1 MTYKLSQIIKEID
14 IDFNAH
20 DIDIDGIHT
29 LSEATPTQL
38 SFFTDSKY
46 AGQLSSTKA
55 AAVLIDEKHADL
67 LPSTTIALITD
78 EAYLKLALASKFF
91 AHKLV
96 TKGGH
101 PALGEGCDIDKRVR
115 FGNNVTLG
123 DNVTVMAGC
132 YVGDNVIVD
141 SGTLLHPNVTLYHHT
156 KIGSECIIHSGT
168 VIGCDGYGFAHTKL
182 GEHIKIYQNGN
193 AVVEDNVEI
202 GANCTIDRAVFG
214 TTYIRKGTKLDNL
227 IQIAHNCD
235 VGEHTLC
242 ASQVGLAGST
252 TLGRN
257 VVMGG
262 QSGTA
267 GHLAIGPFATIAGK
281 GGVTKS
287 LEGGK
292 TYAGFPAIDHKTW
305 LRLQAKIAGLLKRK
319 K

>member
-1 MTYKLSQIIKEID
+1 MTYPLSKITEHISL
-14 IDFNAH
+14 DFQGE
-20 DIDIDGIHT
+20 DLTIEGIHT
-29 LSEATPTQL
+29 LSEATSTQL

-46 AGQLSSTKA
+46 ASQLAETKA
-55 AAVLIDEKHADL
+55 AAVLIDEKHAGL
-67 LPSTTIALITD
+67 LPSGTIALITD

-91 AHKLV
+91 AHKLGSE
-96 TKGGH
+96 TSE
-101 PALGEGCDIDKRVR
+101 PTMGEGCDIDKSVS
-115 FGNNVTLG
+115 FGQNVKLG
-123 DNVTVMAGC
+123 DNVTLLAGC
-132 YVGDNVIVD
+132 YVGDNVTIG

-156 KIGSECIIHSGT
+156 EIGSECIIHSGT

-182 GEHIKIYQNGN
+182 GEHVKIYQNGN
-193 AVVEDNVEI
+193 VVVEDDVEI
-202 GANCTIDRAVFG
+202 GANCAIDRAVFG

-235 VGEHTLC
+235 VGEHSLC
-242 ASQVGLAGST
+242 AAQVGLAGST

-262 QSGTA
+262 QSATA
-267 GHLAIGPFATIAGK
+267 GHLKVGDFATIAGK

-292 TYAGFPAIDHKTW
+292 TYAGFPAIDHKMW
-305 LRLQAKIAGLLKRK
+305 LRLQAKIMGLVKGK

>member
-1 MTYKLSQIIKEID
+1 MTYNLSQITENINLDFTGTD
-14 IDFNAH
+14 IE
-20 DIDIDGIHT
+20 IDGIHT

-46 AGQLSSTKA
+46 APQLATTKA
-55 AAVLIDEKHADL
+55 AAVLIDAKHAPL

-91 AHKLV
+91 AYKII

-101 PALGEGCDIDKRVR
+101 PAMGEGCDIDKRVR

-132 YVGDNVIVD
+132 YVGDNVTVGT
-141 SGTLLHPNVTLYHHT
+141 GTLLHPNVTLYHHT
-156 KIGSECIIHSGT
+156 QIGSECIIHSGT

-193 AVVEDNVEI
+193 AVVEDDVEI
-202 GANCTIDRAVFG
+202 GANCTVDRAVFG

-235 VGEHTLC
+235 VGEHSLF
-242 ASQVGLAGST
+242 ASQSGLAGST

-257 VVMGG
+257 VIMGG
-262 QSGTA
+262 QSA
-267 GHLAIGPFATIAGK
+267 ASGHIKIGDFATIAARS
-281 GGVTKS
+281 GVTKS

-292 TYAGFPAIDHKTW
+292 TYAGFPAIDHKQW
-305 LRLQAKIAGLLKRK
+305 LRLQAKIAGLIKRK

>member
-1 MTYKLSQIIKEID
+1 MTYTLSKITEHIG
-14 IDFNAH
+14 IDFQGE
-20 DIDIDGIHT
+20 DITIEGIHT
-29 LSEATPTQL
+29 LSEATSTQL

-46 AGQLSSTKA
+46 ASQLADTKA
-55 AAVLIDEKHADL
+55 AAVLIDEKHAGL
-67 LPSTTIALITD
+67 LPSGTIALITD

-91 AHKLV
+91 AHKFGSEAEQP
-96 TKGGH
+96 T
-101 PALGEGCDIDKRVR
+101 AGEGCDIDENVSFGKNVTL
-115 FGNNVTLG
+115 GNNVTILAGCYLG
-123 DNVTVMAGC
+123 DNVTVG
-132 YVGDNVIVD
+132 

-182 GEHIKIYQNGN
+182 GEHVKIYQNGN
-193 AVVEDNVEI
+193 VVVEDDVEI
-202 GANCTIDRAVFG
+202 GANCAIDRAVFG

-235 VGEHTLC
+235 VGEHSLC
-242 ASQVGLAGST
+242 AAQVGLAGST

-262 QSGTA
+262 QSATA
-267 GHLAIGPFATIAGK
+267 GHLEVGAFATIAGK

-292 TYAGFPAIDHKTW
+292 TYAGFPAIDHKMW
-305 LRLQAKIAGLLKRK
+305 LRLQAKMMGLVKGK

>member
-1 MTYKLSQIIKEID
+1 MTYTLSKITENIGLDFQGED
-14 IDFNAH
+14 IT
-20 DIDIDGIHT
+20 IEGIHT
-29 LSEATPTQL
+29 LSEATSTQL

-46 AGQLSSTKA
+46 ASQLADTKA
-55 AAVLIDEKHADL
+55 AAVLIDEKHAGL
-67 LPSTTIALITD
+67 LPSRTIALITD

-91 AHKLV
+91 AHKLGSDAEQPTV
-96 TKGGH
+96 
-101 PALGEGCDIDKRVR
+101 GEGCDINKNVS
-115 FGNNVTLG
+115 FGKNVTLG
-123 DNVTVMAGC
+123 DNVTILAGC
-132 YVGDNVIVD
+132 YLGDNVTIG

-156 KIGSECIIHSGT
+156 QIGSDCIIHSGT

-182 GEHIKIYQNGN
+182 GEHVKIYQNGN
-193 AVVEDNVEI
+193 VVVEDDVEI
-202 GANCTIDRAVFG
+202 GANCAIDRAVFG

-235 VGEHTLC
+235 VGEHSLC
-242 ASQVGLAGST
+242 AAQVGLAGST

-262 QSGTA
+262 QSATA
-267 GHLAIGPFATIAGK
+267 GHLEVGAFATIAGK

-292 TYAGFPAIDHKTW
+292 TYAGFPAIDHKLW
-305 LRLQAKIAGLLKRK
+305 LRLQAKMMGLVKGK

>member
-1 MTYKLSQIIKEID
+1 MTYKLSEITQN
-14 IDFNAH
+14 IGLNFQSN

-38 SFFTDSKY
+38 SFFNSDKY
-46 AGQLSSTKA
+46 LDQLPLTKA
-55 AAVLIDEKHADL
+55 AAVLIEEKYADL
-67 LPSTTIALITD
+67 LPSTTVALVTD
-78 EAYLKLALASKFF
+78 EPYLKLALASKFF
-91 AHKLV
+91 AHKLE

-101 PALGEGCDIDKRVR
+101 PAMGEECDIDKRVR
-115 FGNNVTLG
+115 FGKNVTLG
-123 DNVTVMAGC
+123 DNVTILAGC
-132 YVGDNVIVD
+132 YVGDNVTVG

-156 KIGSECIIHSGT
+156 EIGAECIIHSGT
-168 VIGCDGYGFAHTKL
+168 VIGCDGYGFAHTKM
-182 GEHIKIYQNGN
+182 GEHVKIYQNGN
-193 AVVEDNVEI
+193 AVVEDDVEI

-242 ASQVGLAGST
+242 ASQVGLSGST
-252 TLGRN
+252 ILGRN

-262 QSGTA
+262 KSGTA
-267 GHLAIGPFATIAGK
+267 GHLEIGAFTTIAAK

-292 TYAGFPAIDHKTW
+292 TYAGFPAIDHKMW
-305 LRLQAKIAGLLKRK
+305 LRMQAKMAGLLKRK

>member
-1 MTYKLSQIIKEID
+1 MVYKLSQITKEID
-14 IDFNAH
+14 IDFNAN

-29 LSEATPTQL
+29 LSEASSTQL

-46 AGQLSSTKA
+46 TSQLATTKA

-67 LPSTTIALITD
+67 LPSETIALITD

-96 TKGGH
+96 TEGGH

-115 FGNNVTLG
+115 FGSNVTLG

-132 YVGDNVIVD
+132 YVGDNVTVG
-141 SGTLLHPNVTLYHHT
+141 SGTLLYPNVTLYHHSQV
-156 KIGSECIIHSGT
+156 GSECIIHSGT

-182 GEHIKIYQNGN
+182 GEHVKIYQNGN

-227 IQIAHNCD
+227 IQIGHNCD

-242 ASQVGLAGST
+242 AAQVGLSGST

-262 QSGTA
+262 QSATA
-267 GHLAIGPFATIAGK
+267 GHLEIGDFTTIAGK